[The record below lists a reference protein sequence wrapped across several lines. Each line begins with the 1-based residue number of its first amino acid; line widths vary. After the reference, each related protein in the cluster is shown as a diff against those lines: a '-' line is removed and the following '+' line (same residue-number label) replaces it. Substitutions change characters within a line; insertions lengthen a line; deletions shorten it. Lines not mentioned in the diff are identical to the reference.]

1 MDTDAGVSLIIMYE
15 DESVDVRYRDGTR
28 LQLSSCGSEFL
39 LEKPA
44 DPRGHPPQPTERV
57 RQRTRFTVSAYKE
70 LVVAAL
76 EFRNNY
82 ASRPYLPEELISA
95 DKKKGFFFVE
105 QCVQWPERSSFQAED
120 RPGGE
125 IGIKSE
131 EDRAALILSPSGET
145 FSVEFTCS
153 LSRDESQRP
162 GLQCLDGTDSQT
174 QACSLIFNSVED
186 CTKMLSQSRVSA
198 KSDKTGKVTPAP
210 EKMFQSAT
218 VVQHHSCSA
227 FSPTWAYPLSLV
239 RHHWMSHFSEDV
251 EASDSSISTG
261 TNRETS
267 DMPCEERISQLPQ
280 ALSLTCPLPHWHR
293 WKVKDPLVR
302 GKVSDIPT
310 DLVKIVWC
318 QGIIY
323 RILSGTGIEIC
334 PGDGSVIR
342 STGIS
347 NSYFTHHKFDL
358 QSKQAKKLTYHLNSL
373 PPDVHGQ
380 MYSVCSV
387 VNRANRIL
395 AIYNQAKQLLKF
407 PASPSCLQ
415 ESKKSY
421 ESGTLE
427 KNPCS
432 SVTVEQQMNVT
443 HGADNRSCIVA
454 AELEKITRFN
464 FLLENSRVPKREDE
478 CAVFKDA
485 FAEVTCEP
493 VNDDCIAEALEN
505 TSKAIRDI
513 DALMSATTR
522 TYKGSIQGEMT
533 DV

>member
-1 MDTDAGVSLIIMYE
+1 MTHLIIMYE

-95 DKKKGFFFVE
+95 DKKKVII
-105 QCVQWPERSSFQAED
+105 CVQWPERSSFQAED

-174 QACSLIFNSVED
+174 QCDYCV
-186 CTKMLSQSRVSA
+186 LSSKPIQ
-198 KSDKTGKVTPAP
+198 
-210 EKMFQSAT
+210 MFQSAT

-293 WKVKDPLVR
+293 F
-302 GKVSDIPT
+302 DIPT

-358 QSKQAKKLTYHLNSL
+358 QSKQLTYHLNSL

-387 VNRANRIL
+387 VNRANR
-395 AIYNQAKQLLKF
+395 
-407 PASPSCLQ
+407 
-415 ESKKSY
+415 
-421 ESGTLE
+421 
-427 KNPCS
+427 
-432 SVTVEQQMNVT
+432 
-443 HGADNRSCIVA
+443 
-454 AELEKITRFN
+454 
-464 FLLENSRVPKREDE
+464 
-478 CAVFKDA
+478 
-485 FAEVTCEP
+485 
-493 VNDDCIAEALEN
+493 
-505 TSKAIRDI
+505 
-513 DALMSATTR
+513 
-522 TYKGSIQGEMT
+522 
-533 DV
+533 